1 MAALFGGDAKFD
13 NVLASVLKI
22 YNIAKLKNNQERCI
36 RFLVKDK
43 LDVLAVLPT
52 GYGKSLIY
60 QVLPKLYEDG
70 YRMLRGLYMN
80 FTIVVVSPF
89 EYVRTQQVA
98 KLNNLGIKAVSLD
111 NGNKVDKAIS
121 NGQDFEIIFGSAE
134 QWLSLHWK
142 KAIQMKKLAN
152 IKAIV
157 VDEIYIVQLW

>member
-1 MAALFGGDAKFD
+1 
-13 NVLASVLKI
+13 
-22 YNIAKLKNNQERCI
+22 
-36 RFLVKDK
+36 
-43 LDVLAVLPT
+43 
-52 GYGKSLIY
+52 
-60 QVLPKLYEDG
+60 
-70 YRMLRGLYMN
+70 MLRGLYMN
-80 FTIVVVSPF
+80 FTIVVVSPL